1 MRFLYYPLSSFVVLE
16 KNEDSKDL
24 LESLIF
30 QMMRCSVIK
39 LFNDGAQQKYSV
51 KCGDF
56 EI

>member
-1 MRFLYYPLSSFVVLE
+1 MRFLYYPLSSFVVLK